1 MRLSK
6 TVLKLLGLGRFVDAG
21 DAYYEENK
29 DKADPIQVAKIA
41 NTIRYNE
48 NIRQQYGK
56 SNKKK
61 NNGGTSNR

>member
-1 MRLSK
+1 MKLSD

-21 DAYYEENK
+21 DAYYAENK

-41 NTIRYNE
+41 HTLRYNE

-56 SNKKK
+56 TNKKK